1 MGAAAYT
8 DDVAY
13 LLYFVWSSSY
23 LIPQDFISVNCVFPM
38 KRQSCVRCAQTVAV
52 ASYDLEVLGVL
63 MSVSHKMS
71 IQGLFL
77 CF

>member
-1 MGAAAYT
+1 MGVAAQT
-8 DDVAY
+8 DVVAY
-13 LLYFVWSSSY
+13 LLYFIWFSSY
-23 LIPQDFISVNCVFPM
+23 LIPQDFISVNCVFPVE
-38 KRQSCVRCAQTVAV
+38 RQSCVQCAQAVPV

-63 MSVSHKMS
+63 MSVSHEMS